1 MNIVVFL
8 IRHIARLLLVHGRNS
23 YKRSASLSQFVIHRG
38 LIITTMQ
45 VESRGFKIDN
55 NILFILIVNWKD
67 ESVIAK
73 NIFKQWRTKVG
84 LWGLGASWISKIRG
98 SRGFSGPKR
107 CSPPSWNEK
116 RMNSPRANF
125 CVCHG
130 RQNVLECYQI
140 TNKNIMYFCK
150 LRMRTPL
157 SREGILQI
165 VKRPLPQTMFCRMIS
180 NCCGMPT
187 LPPSKLSIS
196 NSVRKSVC

>member
-1 MNIVVFL
+1 MS
-8 IRHIARLLLVHGRNS
+8 LLLLKIYSSSGVQRLGYEGSALHGS
-23 YKRSASLSQFVIHRG
+23 VKFEVPG
-38 LIITTMQ
+38 
-45 VESRGFKIDN
+45 GFQAPK
-55 NILFILIVNWKD
+55 
-67 ESVIAK
+67 
-73 NIFKQWRTKVG
+73 
-84 LWGLGASWISKIRG
+84 GA
-98 SRGFSGPKR
+98 P
-107 CSPPSWNEK
+107 PPSWNEK
-116 RMNSPRANF
+116 RINSPRANF

-165 VKRPLPQTMFCRMIS
+165 VKRPMPQTMFCRMIS